1 MLSMT
6 IDNISSF
13 MYSKLLVI
21 ILIGAGVYFTIRT
34 SFPQVRLFHSACKA
48 VMEKPDDEDAVS
60 SFQALMVSTA
70 SRVGTGNI
78 VGVSS
83 TICIGGFG
91 AGFRV
96 VCALV
101 VFVGAG
107 MEMSMLWNISD
118 MLMGV
123 MAIINIPVILILS
136 NTAMKALK
144 DYERQLKMGMNPV
157 FKSKDIGMKEKLD
170 CWK

>member
-1 MLSMT
+1 MI

-83 TICIGGFG
+83 AICIGGFG
-91 AGFRV
+91 A
-96 VCALV
+96 
-101 VFVGAG
+101 VFWMWV
-107 MEMSMLWNISD
+107 I
-118 MLMGV
+118 
-123 MAIINIPVILILS
+123 AIINIPVILILS

>member
-1 MLSMT
+1 MMKMQS
-6 IDNISSF
+6 
-13 MYSKLLVI
+13 LLFRR
-21 ILIGAGVYFTIRT
+21 LW
-34 SFPQVRLFHSACKA
+34 SPLHQELVR
-48 VMEKPDDEDAVS
+48 E
-60 SFQALMVSTA
+60 
-70 SRVGTGNI
+70 
-78 VGVSS
+78 
-83 TICIGGFG
+83 
-91 AGFRV
+91 
-96 VCALV
+96 
-101 VFVGAG
+101 
-107 MEMSMLWNISD
+107 

>member
-1 MLSMT
+1 MMKMQS
-6 IDNISSF
+6 
-13 MYSKLLVI
+13 LLFRH
-21 ILIGAGVYFTIRT
+21 LW
-34 SFPQVRLFHSACKA
+34 SPLHQELVR
-48 VMEKPDDEDAVS
+48 E
-60 SFQALMVSTA
+60 
-70 SRVGTGNI
+70 
-78 VGVSS
+78 
-83 TICIGGFG
+83 
-91 AGFRV
+91 
-96 VCALV
+96 
-101 VFVGAG
+101 
-107 MEMSMLWNISD
+107 

>member
-1 MLSMT
+1 MI

-83 TICIGGFG
+83 AICIGGFG
-91 AGFRV
+91 A
-96 VCALV
+96 
-101 VFVGAG
+101 VFWMWV
-107 MEMSMLWNISD
+107 I
-118 MLMGV
+118 
-123 MAIINIPVILILS
+123 AIINIPVILILS

-170 CWK
+170 CRK